1 MGRSGAKHTHVS
13 YPAFQRDLY
22 LGNAVVSVLFT
33 KLVPPTPTIRQAHT
47 ERGPAPGNGRA
58 VYFPGGVQVRSNP
71 IARLQKLQLCDSTAV
86 LV

>member
-22 LGNAVVSVLFT
+22 LGSAVVSVLFT
-33 KLVPPTPTIRQAHT
+33 KLVPPTPTIRHAHT

-58 VYFPGGVQVRSNP
+58 SILPRRRAGQVKPDRAAP
-71 IARLQKLQLCDSTAV
+71 EVTFV
-86 LV
+86 